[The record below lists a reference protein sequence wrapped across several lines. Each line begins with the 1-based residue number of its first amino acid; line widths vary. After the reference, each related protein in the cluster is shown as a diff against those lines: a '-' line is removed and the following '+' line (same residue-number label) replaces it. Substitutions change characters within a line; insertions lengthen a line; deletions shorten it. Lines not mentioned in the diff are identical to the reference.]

1 MEFKSGDAIFQ
12 GLWCYVT
19 G

>member
-1 MEFKSGDAIFQ
+1 MEFKSEDAIFQ